1 MSFEFDIKAI
11 IAKATEEY
19 EAIATTVP
27 VKPSKE
33 DGTTRGFELDFI
45 LSEQEAERKQLWDK
59 LYELEE
65 KRIEKGKNKAIGEPT
80 PTDRKE
86 LLKLITLDKQI
97 VEKVE
102 DEMSKLN
109 IHDTLDDTILEL
121 KYRERQE
128 AQVKQFI
135 KAIESLERQVE
146 EVKAAIS
153 RETRAI
159 SECEEIK
166 VNLLGSER
174 VLKTEVEVKET
185 SGNKLRAELVLL
197 QKKYEVDIKEMS
209 DFLDENYPVHV
220 VDGAGPLGDECDLKI
235 LLEQLLNEA
244 YRHPENPYLPL
255 RKGEYWSPYI
265 ETLVKGGI
273 ASYHPQDATLICLE
287 NFRLS

>member
-1 MSFEFDIKAI
+1 MSFEFDIKAL
-11 IAKATEEY
+11 IAKATKEY
-19 EAIATTVP
+19 EVIATNVP
-27 VKPSKE
+27 MKSSKE

-45 LSEQEAERKQLWDK
+45 LSEQETERKQLWDK
-59 LYELEE
+59 LYELED
-65 KRIEKGKNKAIGEPT
+65 KRIEKGKNKAIGEPI
-80 PTDRKE
+80 PTNRKE

-109 IHDTLDDTILEL
+109 IHEALDDTLLEL
-121 KYRERQE
+121 KYRERLE
-128 AQVKQFI
+128 AQVKQFE

-146 EVKAAIS
+146 QVKAAIA
-153 RETRAI
+153 REKRAI
-159 SECEEIK
+159 TECDEIK
-166 VNLLGSER
+166 VDLLVSEQN
-174 VLKTEVEVKET
+174 LKTEIQVKET
-185 SGNKLRAELVLL
+185 SADRLRAELVLL

-209 DFLDENYPVHV
+209 DFLDEHYPVHV

-255 RKGEYWSPYI
+255 RRGEYWSPYV
-265 ETLVKGGI
+265 ETLIKGGI
-273 ASYHPQDATLICLE
+273 ASYHPEDANLLCLE

>member
-19 EAIATTVP
+19 EAIATIVP